1 MNGGSLQT
9 RRFGAILIAASLL
22 HATLLLIP
30 GVRLGLLD
38 VVPAPVV
45 TVRLQKPAP
54 DTPVPAPEPQPE
66 PEPSPAPAT
75 APQAPPPATVAEAS
89 PPEPPPPDVSATP
102 PPAVEPQPPVIT
114 AHRIISDLAD
124 ARRRDPLATPGPE
137 PDARPLFQAPIGA
150 SLDEVLNEP
159 VLQLPFEDRRIYLVD
174 SYAPHLGGSIDRF
187 FDRVTVPFAFQTKNN
202 TRFQCA
208 WILILAGCSWGD
220 ASLFYAADKARK
232 RIPDEG

>member
-22 HATLLLIP
+22 HAALLLIP
-30 GVRLGLLD
+30 AVRQGVLQA
-38 VVPAPVV
+38 VPAPVV
-45 TVRLQKPAP
+45 AIRLQKSAP
-54 DTPVPAPEPQPE
+54 PTPVAEVEPEAVAE
-66 PEPSPAPAT
+66 PEPVTRPV
-75 APQAPPPATVAEAS
+75 PPPVATEPPTPPRPDPTPRVAEAA
-89 PPEPPPPDVSATP
+89 PPSAEPA
-102 PPAVEPQPPVIT
+102 PPVIT

-137 PDARPLFQAPIGA
+137 PDARPLFQAPIGT

-187 FDRVTVPFAFQTKNN
+187 FDRVTVPFGFQTKNN
-202 TRFQCA
+202 LRVQCA

>member
-22 HATLLLIP
+22 HAALLLIP
-30 GVRLGLLD
+30 AVRQGVLQA
-38 VVPAPVV
+38 VPAPVV
-45 TVRLQKPAP
+45 AIRLQKSAPPTPAAE
-54 DTPVPAPEPQPE
+54 VEPEAVAE
-66 PEPSPAPAT
+66 PEPVTRPV
-75 APQAPPPATVAEAS
+75 PPPVATEPPTPPRPDPTPRVAEAA
-89 PPEPPPPDVSATP
+89 PPSAEPA
-102 PPAVEPQPPVIT
+102 PPVIT

-137 PDARPLFQAPIGA
+137 PDARPLFQAPIGT

-159 VLQLPFEDRRIYLVD
+159 ALQLPFEDRRIYLVD

-232 RIPDEG
+232 RIPEEG